1 MRKFFRD
8 MKKYRWYLLYAARS
22 ELRAE
27 VAGSYLNWIWWIL
40 EPLCYML
47 VYTFVVRVVF
57 SSKEEYFACFVLIGL
72 TAWTFFNKTVQG
84 SVGVI
89 RKNKSMI
96 TKIYL
101 PKYVLVLTNMLV
113 LGFKMLI
120 SFALIFVLMAVM
132 RVPFT
137 PHILH
142 VFPILLV
149 LFTVTFGTA
158 VLFMH
163 LGVFVRDL
171 YQVTLVLLRLL
182 FYMTGVFY
190 SIPKRV
196 PAPYGKWLV
205 RLNPMACIAE
215 ALRGALLHGTAP
227 DYLLLLAWFA
237 VGLALSALGILTV
250 YRYENS
256 YAKVI

>member
-1 MRKFFRD
+1 

-47 VYTFVVRVVF
+47 VYTFVVRIVF
-57 SSKEEYFACFVLIGL
+57 YSREDYFACFVLIGL

-84 SVGVI
+84 SVNII
-89 RKNKSMI
+89 RKNKSMV
-96 TKIYL
+96 TKVYL
-101 PKYVLVLTNMLV
+101 PKYVLVLTSMLV
-113 LGFKMLI
+113 LAFKMLI
-120 SFALIFVLMAVM
+120 SFALIFILMGVM

-137 PHILH
+137 LHILH

-158 VLFMH
+158 LLFTH

-196 PAPYGKWLV
+196 PAPYGELLL
-205 RLNPMACIAE
+205 RFNPMACLVE
-215 ALRGALLHGTAP
+215 ALRSALLRGAAP
-227 DYLLLLAWFA
+227 DYLMLLIWFA
-237 VGLALSALGILTV
+237 AGLALSALGIWTI

>member
-1 MRKFFRD
+1 MKKFFRD

-27 VAGSYLNWIWWIL
+27 VAGSYLNWLWWIL

-47 VYTFVVRVVF
+47 VYTFVVQVVF
-57 SSKEEYFACFVLIGL
+57 SSREDYFAAFVLIGL

-84 SVGVI
+84 SVNII
-89 RKNKSMI
+89 RKNKSVV

-101 PKYVLVLTNMLV
+101 PKYMLVLTNMLV
-113 LGFKMLI
+113 QTFKMLV
-120 SFALIFVLMAVM
+120 SFALIFILMAVLG
-132 RVPFT
+132 VPFT
-137 PHILH
+137 WHILY
-142 VFPILLV
+142 VIPVLLV
-149 LFTVTFGTA
+149 LFVVTFGAA

-163 LGVFVRDL
+163 MGVFVRDL
-171 YQVTLVLLRLL
+171 YQVTLVVLRLL

-190 SIPKRV
+190 SIPNRV
-196 PAPYGKWLV
+196 PAPYGKLLL
-205 RLNPMACIAE
+205 RLNPMACLVE
-215 ALRGALLHGTAP
+215 CLRGALLYGKVQH
-227 DYLLLLAWFA
+227 YVLLLVWF
-237 VGLALSALGILTV
+237 GLGLLVSALGILTV